1 MLKTHQRFLLDDQA
15 SLSTFQLFMAVA
27 VLILK
32 HSDSLLADQP
42 AVQCWTSGCVE
53 TAHNQVNQSKPSYP
67 SLNQVNQTKP
77 KSQAYANHGNHGD
90 HLHSRKPWKHSNN
103 RKSWRWHFFFF
114 KLNDTCRTEI
124 WVLLTSNLNIFVV
137 TVSALGVVAGAALKR
152 KQLWELTCRAGIFQR
167 NLALKQHA
175 FHPLQMQALCLTA
188 CWKKEIRQIWS
199 CWFFSTFTLHH
210 AQCALHCTSMVWN
223 KSVTLMTCF
232 MLNNSKPSKFLSIKR
247 VLRAS

>member
-15 SLSTFQLFMAVA
+15 SLSTFQLVMAVA

-53 TAHNQVNQSKPSYP
+53 IAHNQVNQSKPSYP
-67 SLNQVNQTKP
+67 SLNQVNQIKP
-77 KSQAYANHGNHGD
+77 KSQANANHGD

-114 KLNDTCRTEI
+114 FELNDTCRTEI

-167 NLALKQHA
+167 NLALKQH
-175 FHPLQMQALCLTA
+175 PLQMQALCLTA

-199 CWFFSTFTLHH
+199 EVVDFSRLS
-210 AQCALHCTSMVWN
+210 HCTMH
-223 KSVTLMTCF
+223 SVHCIAHLWF
-232 MLNNSKPSKFLSIKR
+232 EINQ
-247 VLRAS
+247 

>member
-167 NLALKQHA
+167 SLALKQQTC
-175 FHPLQMQALCLTA
+175 HPLQMQALCLTA

-199 CWFFSTFTLHH
+199 EVVDFSRLSHCTMHSV
-210 AQCALHCTSMVWN
+210 QCALHTYGL
-223 KSVTLMTCF
+223 K
-232 MLNNSKPSKFLSIKR
+232 
-247 VLRAS
+247 